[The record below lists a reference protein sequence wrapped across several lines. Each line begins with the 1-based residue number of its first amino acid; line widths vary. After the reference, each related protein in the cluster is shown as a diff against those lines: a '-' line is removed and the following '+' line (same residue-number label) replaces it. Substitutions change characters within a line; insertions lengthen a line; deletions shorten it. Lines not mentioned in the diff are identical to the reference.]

1 MRAAFFAP
9 TAAETAG
16 FAGMAKLYNSA
27 PHNLEADDT
36 KYIAAETPH
45 ATFAMYNIVLA
56 MVQ

>member
-1 MRAAFFAP
+1 
-9 TAAETAG
+9 
-16 FAGMAKLYNSA
+16 MAKLYNSA